1 MAMGKASNKPET
13 SGNDNIDNTAKTA
26 ATPKISPVVRFVVL
40 FLVLLILISIGF
52 SQLFTRYHDKI
63 LWLMEGTAMISGA
76 ILSLFSDSV
85 HYSGV
90 YVSYKGFSV
99 EIIDECTGLF
109 EMLIYLAAVLS
120 FSTTI
125 RKKLLGIAMGLPAIF
140 VFNLVRITIL
150 LVAGA
155 SSMELFNFMHLYLW
169 QVTLIIMISTI
180 WIGWLY
186 LVVYRDSRKHKQE

>member
-1 MAMGKASNKPET
+1 
-13 SGNDNIDNTAKTA
+13 
-26 ATPKISPVVRFVVL
+26 
-40 FLVLLILISIGF
+40 
-52 SQLFTRYHDKI
+52 
-63 LWLMEGTAMISGA
+63 MISGA

>member
-1 MAMGKASNKPET
+1 M
-13 SGNDNIDNTAKTA
+13 
-26 ATPKISPVVRFVVL
+26 
-40 FLVLLILISIGF
+40 
-52 SQLFTRYHDKI
+52 H
-63 LWLMEGTAMISGA
+63 
-76 ILSLFSDSV
+76 
-85 HYSGV
+85 
-90 YVSYKGFSV
+90 
-99 EIIDECTGLF
+99 GLF

-155 SSMELFNFMHLYLW
+155 GSMEVFNFMHLYLW
-169 QVTLIIMISTI
+169 QVTLIVMISTI

-186 LVVYRDSRKHKQE
+186 LVVYRDDRKAQARKNLWLFLAKLAIFTVIFGLLWFYYVQNLYPVILKPIVFSNSFKWIGVKKWRLSILLDHFTNIIPYVALICASPDLLKTGRKP